1 MTGKDR
7 VQVQKSSFRSRGWLV
22 AAAMMAIAAPGM
34 APGIAHA
41 QMSDSYNFL
50 KAVRDGD
57 GAKVMEFLNKPGSTI
72 VNTRDSGTGDTA
84 LILAT
89 NRRDAGW
96 LSFLLG
102 KGANPNLANS
112 SGMTPLMAA
121 AQLRF
126 IEGGKL
132 LIEAGAQVDKT
143 DRSGVTALIRA
154 VQLRDLPFIRMLVAQ
169 GANPDKR
176 DLTGMSARDY
186 AEQDPRGPAMLE
198 GFKNAKPTP
207 PSKPAPTG
215 PVAGP
220 VF

>member
-1 MTGKDR
+1 ML
-7 VQVQKSSFRSRGWLV
+7 KSKFRSRSWLV
-22 AAAMMAIAAPGM
+22 AAAMVALAAPGL
-34 APGIAHA
+34 AHA

-50 KAVRDGD
+50 KAVRDAD

-72 VNTRDSGTGDTA
+72 VNTRDSGNGDTA
-84 LILAT
+84 LIIAT
-89 NRRDAGW
+89 NRRDIGW
-96 LSFLLG
+96 MSFLIG

-112 SGMTPLMAA
+112 SGVTPLMAA
-121 AQLRF
+121 AQLHF
-126 IEGGKL
+126 IEGVQL
-132 LIEAGAQVDKT
+132 LIKAGAQVDKS

-154 VQLRDLPFIRMLVAQ
+154 VQLRDLPIIRLLVAQ

-186 AEQDPRGPAMLE
+186 AQQDPRGPAMLE
-198 GFKNAKPTP
+198 GLKDAKPAQ
-207 PSKPAPTG
+207 PSRPAPTG